1 MQESDSTASSLFSSM
16 TRQGFGPVSEVMEKT
31 CTIELERIP
40 GDLRLPGMLRGCP
53 TAGWT
58 GFGRIGEREGG
69 FNEGTNAAW
78 LLGYRLLSGYTL
90 KQGESSREERSD
102 TPVEPRGVVGKTLKH
117 GLASKC
123 MRGAL
128 NQ

>member
-1 MQESDSTASSLFSSM
+1 M
-16 TRQGFGPVSEVMEKT
+16 RQGFGPVAEVVEKT

-40 GDLRLPGMLRGCP
+40 GDLRLSGMLRGCP
-53 TAGWT
+53 TAHWT
-58 GFGRIGEREGG
+58 GFGRVGEREDG
-69 FNEGTNAAW
+69 FKEGTNAAW